1 MGIAEVAPAARLLPI
16 LHIIGVIDLA
26 KIKILYRFKS
36 TLRQFDAILRQNGTP
51 ASDEIYHGPRSYQDM
66 HNCTAKS

>member
-1 MGIAEVAPAARLLPI
+1 MLGKIVILPI

-51 ASDEIYHGPRSYQDM
+51 ASDGIYHGPKSYQDIR
-66 HNCTAKS
+66 NCTAKS

>member
-1 MGIAEVAPAARLLPI
+1 MPVLPPKFEIVILPI

-36 TLRQFDAILRQNGTP
+36 TLRQFDAILRQNGIL
-51 ASDEIYHGPRSYQDM
+51 ASNGIYHGPRSYQDM
-66 HNCTAKS
+66 RNFTAKP